1 MKDPGLDGTLA
12 IRNLRLLAPDT
23 LQFNETGRQSELT
36 VTLGKIRSWRSVRAD
51 GTVLITDG
59 KFPNTGKPTIAFTFC
74 P

>member
-36 VTLGKIRSWRSVRAD
+36 VTLVKIAGKIRS
-51 GTVLITDG
+51 
-59 KFPNTGKPTIAFTFC
+59 
-74 P
+74 